1 MGKCALNK
9 MKRHRNHVLEDNSVT
24 QFKSLLPEIWNL
36 HTFTKD
42 YGIDV
47 QIEIFDINGES
58 SGLRVYGQ
66 LKATDKTEDEDSLSL
81 DKEHFDYWAA
91 HSDPVLLIRYFDKS
105 KSFKWSWMHDIHWR
119 LKPNKKNISVTNY
132 LKNWDIEKTPNEI
145 ENFLKLRS
153 KIISG
158 KVTFP
163 VAISVIDN
171 NIGLRGSLEI
181 SQKLKNLL
189 PLKGFEVLASP
200 EKPCQFNVVLDKKDL
215 CIGHLGLPGYVLSLD
230 RKLSPEKVAELII
243 TLILLVAWRYDR
255 SLVAKEIAAS
265 SAEILLKAIPEHLE
279 HLLIDSFIYALGVT
293 KTSAIFLKNEKDSSN
308 PIFLFK
314 LFSVGL
320 TVCHKYGQLDE
331 WYALLQNWATNPP
344 LKEMGGA
351 SAYNYA
357 NAIENNGQWEE
368 ALKYYLIAAE
378 RDKKYLI
385 RDYYW
390 NEVGTAQ
397 FECKLY
403 EEASESYQRAYE
415 ITPNPQTAWKLGDA
429 LFHSG
434 HYEKAYNTLENALSK
449 EYLGTYPYLLL
460 MLCNEL
466 VNFWGIKE
474 QKIALVDE
482 ETQKRLT
489 TLKPARTIEE
499 LISLLKP
506 FLNISALDALLSFNS
521 GHLSRISN
529 QFEISAYR
537 YLTCALRQR
546 GDAEAWAN
554 ALLSAMQAKNSEL
567 MALITESGY
576 FHVGEELIQTTINII
591 SMSGVN
597 KESSDKL
604 HQQLIN
610 LIRSTK
616 RDEDKSVTMRI
627 HNEKETRTI
636 TN

>member
-1 MGKCALNK
+1 

-24 QFKSLLPEIWNL
+24 QFKLLLPEIWNL

-81 DKEHFDYWAA
+81 DKEHFEYWAA
-91 HSDPVLLIRYFDKS
+91 HTDPVLLIRYFDKS

-132 LKNWDIEKTPNEI
+132 LKNWDEEKTPNEI
-145 ENFLKLRS
+145 ESFLKLRG

-181 SQKLKNLL
+181 SKKLKSLL
-189 PLKGFEVLASP
+189 PLKGFEVLANP
-200 EKPCQFNVVLDKKDL
+200 ETPCQFNVLLDNKDL

-230 RKLSPEKVAELII
+230 MKLSPKIVSELII
-243 TLILLVAWRYDR
+243 TLIFLTAWRYDR
-255 SLVAKEIAAS
+255 SLVAKAIAES
-265 SAEILLKAIPEHLE
+265 STETLLKAIPENLE
-279 HLLIDSFIYALGVT
+279 VLLIESLIYALGVT
-293 KTSAIFLKNEKDSSN
+293 KTSEILLKNESHWSN

-314 LFSVGL
+314 LLSVGL
-320 TVCHKYGQLDE
+320 RVCNKYRLLDE
-331 WYALLQNWATNPP
+331 WYVLLLNWATNPP
-344 LKEMGGA
+344 HKEMGGA

-357 NAIENNGQWEE
+357 NAIKDNDQWEE

-378 RDKKYLI
+378 RDKEYLS

-390 NEVGTAQ
+390 NEVGAAQ
-397 FECKLY
+397 FECELY

-415 ITPNPQTAWKLGDA
+415 ITPNPQTAWRLGDS

-434 HYEKAYNTLENALSK
+434 KYEKAYGTLEKAFS
-449 EYLGTYPYLLL
+449 EDQDLGSYPYLV
-460 MLCNEL
+460 MVLCDDL
-466 VNFWGIKE
+466 INFWGIKE
-474 QKIALVDE
+474 QKITAVDD
-482 ETQKRLT
+482 ETQNNLIT
-489 TLKPARTIEE
+489 HHPASTVEELVSSLKP
-499 LISLLKP
+499 LLKICAIDP
-506 FLNISALDALLSFNS
+506 LLNFNA
-521 GHLSRISN
+521 GHLSRILN
-529 QFEISAYR
+529 QFQISAYR

-546 GDAEAWAN
+546 GDADAWAN
-554 ALLSAMQAKNSEL
+554 ALLSAMQAEQIVL
-567 MALITESGY
+567 VALIVESGY
-576 FHVGEELIQTTINII
+576 FYVGEELIQAILNIF
-591 SMSGVN
+591 SLSGAN
-597 KESSDKL
+597 KKTSAELEQSLVD
-604 HQQLIN
+604 
-610 LIRSTK
+610 LIRSATQK
-616 RDEDKSVTMRI
+616 EDKSSTIRI
-627 HNEKETRTI
+627 HGENETKSFKS
-636 TN
+636 